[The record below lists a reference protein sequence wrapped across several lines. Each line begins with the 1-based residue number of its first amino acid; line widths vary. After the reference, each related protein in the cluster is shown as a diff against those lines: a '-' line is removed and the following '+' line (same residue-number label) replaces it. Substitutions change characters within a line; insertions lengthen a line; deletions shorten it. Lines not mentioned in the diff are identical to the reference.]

1 MDEAD
6 AFEALADTLTLLTEN
21 PHDISLHA
29 QHVRLARETGM
40 KDQLEAALDMVTTFW
55 AAGDYVWIPL
65 IDIRIEDADLED
77 SEGINEVLALFQRAE
92 EDYLSIPLLKKH
104 IEFILHRHTHF
115 QEQGSRPDAFG
126 DLLNT
131 EWTFTESRKVYERAV
146 GHLSESHQLYS
157 LLRDY
162 ITEALEEANAEDKPA
177 LVAHMENLLVSRL
190 QQPHSDYAESL
201 QDYSSFTTNYKPADQ
216 YESLLVQASKLRAQA
231 VKAFQRRENY
241 EASLAQ
247 AGFSLDAYAYY
258 ISLERRPKKPDM
270 FVLTALYE
278 RAITEADKRRWGG
291 EENAESAL
299 RTFWNGYLDLLRTNE
314 VDDSAQLQT
323 LTRATR
329 SAPGYGDIW
338 AQYIRFL
345 ERTSPVDQ
353 GEDADVSESEELI
366 PAVYDSAIA
375 IPVLN
380 QNVEEL
386 VPVVLAR
393 AGWERRRAE
402 KGKTEEAY
410 TVIVQI
416 LMDGIEK
423 VRKASPLGDPRLR
436 LEKFFSALCTEV
448 ANMIEYALIMWEDTT
463 KRFKASYLAWTA
475 YADLFIKQG
484 MYDDARKLFRDVA
497 NKNLDW
503 PEALWEAW
511 ISFEHVHG
519 SLEQLEDCLD
529 RVERARKH
537 VNMKRAKDAEKA
549 AYQAAQMAAE
559 QQATNVPV
567 TDLPVPGSRTQA
579 GSTMDVDM
587 VDADT
592 AGVRDGDGKTK
603 RKADDEAHAD
613 GNKRARVEPKP
624 VVLKRDRENSTV
636 FVAELPHNTS
646 EEDLTALF
654 KDCGPLRE
662 VKIKQVEN
670 VSLATVEFMDR
681 ESVPAALTKDKK
693 RVHGEEIAVHIAWKS
708 TLYVTNFPESAD
720 NEFVKQLFGK
730 YGVLFD
736 IRWPSKKFKS
746 SRRFCY
752 VQYATPASAQS
763 ALTLHNT
770 ELAPGVPLSV
780 YISNPARKKERTDSD
795 ANDRELYVA
804 GVSKLVTKDELETLF
819 ETYGKIK
826 EVRMGLDDKGQP
838 KGFAFVE
845 FEQEKDALAALA
857 ANNYELKKRRIAVTL
872 ADTNRKSKTRPNPLE
887 TRQRSVR
894 IRNLPAG
901 TQEGLLQQALE
912 KLAKVT
918 RVEVFEERR
927 EAIAELESLA
937 LSEESLQSTVPR
949 PSGSNAP
956 ARGGALFVPRSTVS
970 RPRAGLGSKKTRTVV
985 NPIANSS
992 TAATSAPTSVPPKQA
1007 KGQDDFRKMLSGS

>member
-1 MDEAD
+1 MHCQ
-6 AFEALADTLTLLTEN
+6 L
-21 PHDISLHA
+21 I
-29 QHVRLARETGM
+29 REIG
-40 KDQLEAALDMVTTFW
+40 Q
-55 AAGDYVWIPL
+55 
-65 IDIRIEDADLED
+65 
-77 SEGINEVLALFQRAE
+77 
-92 EDYLSIPLLKKH
+92 
-104 IEFILHRHTHF
+104 
-115 QEQGSRPDAFG
+115 
-126 DLLNT
+126 
-131 EWTFTESRKVYERAV
+131 
-146 GHLSESHQLYS
+146 
-157 LLRDY
+157 
-162 ITEALEEANAEDKPA
+162 
-177 LVAHMENLLVSRL
+177 
-190 QQPHSDYAESL
+190 
-201 QDYSSFTTNYKPADQ
+201 
-216 YESLLVQASKLRAQA
+216 
-231 VKAFQRRENY
+231 
-241 EASLAQ
+241 AQ

-299 RTFWNGYLDLLRTNE
+299 RTFWDGYLDLLRTNE

-329 SAPGYGDIW
+329 SVPGYGDVW

-375 IPVLN
+375 ISVLN

-402 KGKTEEAY
+402 KGKTEEPY

-475 YADLFIKQG
+475 YTDLFIKQG

-567 TDLPVPGSRTQA
+567 TDLPVPGSRTTGQA
-579 GSTMDVDM
+579 GSTMDIDM

-624 VVLKRDRENSTV
+624 VGLKR
-636 FVAELPHNTS
+636 
-646 EEDLTALF
+646 
-654 KDCGPLRE
+654 
-662 VKIKQVEN
+662 
-670 VSLATVEFMDR
+670 
-681 ESVPAALTKDKK
+681 
-693 RVHGEEIAVHIAWKS
+693 
-708 TLYVTNFPESAD
+708 
-720 NEFVKQLFGK
+720 
-730 YGVLFD
+730 
-736 IRWPSKKFKS
+736 
-746 SRRFCY
+746 
-752 VQYATPASAQS
+752 
-763 ALTLHNT
+763 
-770 ELAPGVPLSV
+770 V
-780 YISNPARKKERTDSD
+780 YISNPERKKERTDSD

-872 ADTNRKSKTRPNPLE
+872 ADTNRKSKTR
-887 TRQRSVR
+887 SV
-894 IRNLPAG
+894 G
-901 TQEGLLQQALE
+901 CY
-912 KLAKVT
+912 
-918 RVEVFEERR
+918 
-927 EAIAELESLA
+927 
-937 LSEESLQSTVPR
+937 
-949 PSGSNAP
+949 
-956 ARGGALFVPRSTVS
+956 
-970 RPRAGLGSKKTRTVV
+970 
-985 NPIANSS
+985 
-992 TAATSAPTSVPPKQA
+992 
-1007 KGQDDFRKMLSGS
+1007 